1 MMGVVLSLYL
11 ALNSLPSIV
20 RTFLFGA
27 WNTGF
32 AYGLLARVNSSINRI
47 LKGELKSSNKTIVS
61 LILIAID

>member
-1 MMGVVLSLYL
+1 MMGVMLSLYL

-47 LKGELKSSNKTIVS
+47 LKGEVEVVKQDNC
-61 LILIAID
+61 IADSYRH